1 MNAAPLP
8 VVPGLDRP
16 EAIGRGGFGVVYS
29 ADEPAF
35 GRRVAVKVLTARIGD
50 DEARRG
56 FERECRAMG
65 ALSGHPHI
73 VAVHRGGTTSR
84 GEPFIV
90 MEFMS
95 GGSLA
100 DRMAQS
106 GPLPWSEVL
115 EIGVLLAGALETA
128 HRAGILHLDVKPA
141 NILMSRFA
149 EPALGDFGISRLRGV
164 TVTLDGRVRATATYS
179 APERLMNG
187 EASVATD
194 LYGLGATLFALLTG
208 GPAFAGEPGEEIVVT
223 VARILRDP
231 VPDLRGRGVPGA
243 LAEVVERLMA
253 KEPGD
258 RPASAADTAAL
269 LQSAQRATGQAVTRP
284 VIEGERTAHLPK
296 AAPAA
301 VDAAT
306 SVVSPAKGAAGPSAT
321 TTTQP
326 GPPSDPPSAWPPA
339 PPAQDGTGSWPPAAS
354 DSDAWPP
361 AAANTP
367 ASWPP
372 AALAHPP
379 WNPAHGAAEPPW
391 SAAHAA
397 QPPWAP
403 APADR
408 PPPTRAD
415 PAPPWPPPQPAPP
428 VPHRGGRGWLVGGV
442 AAALVVVV
450 GLVATFV
457 LLGRT
462 GPPGPVAPTTTP
474 AAVTTPAPP
483 PTTAPATGAV
493 AIAPGVAHPATADVA
508 RVLDAYVT
516 GINERRYSDAFA
528 LLTPDNPTA
537 KKGIQ
542 SWIDAESTTQIRDAR
557 LRSVADGP
565 AGAVNAEM
573 TFTSTQT
580 AELGPDGQTCSQW
593 DLVYAMVGP
602 GPDWHIRLVS
612 TRSDPVAC

>member
-1 MNAAPLP
+1 VNAAPLP
-8 VVPGLDRP
+8 IVPGLERP
-16 EAIGRGGFGVVYS
+16 EAIGRGGFGVVYA

-65 ALSGHPHI
+65 TLSGHPHI
-73 VAVHRGGTTSR
+73 VAVHRGGTTPS

-100 DRMAQS
+100 DRMAHG

-115 EIGVLLAGALETA
+115 DIGVLLAGALETA

-149 EPALGDFGISRLRGV
+149 EPALGDFGISRLPGL

-187 EASVATD
+187 EATVATD
-194 LYGLGATLFALLTG
+194 LYGLGATLFALLSG
-208 GPAFAGEPGEEIVVT
+208 GPAFAGETGEEIVVT
-223 VARILRDP
+223 VARILREP
-231 VPDLRGRGVPGA
+231 VPDLRAKGVPGE

-269 LQSAQRATGQAVTRP
+269 LQAVQRATGRSVTRP
-284 VIEGERTAHLPK
+284 VIEGARTAHLPK
-296 AAPAA
+296 AAPGSAPE
-301 VDAAT
+301 AAT
-306 SVVSPAKGAAGPSAT
+306 SVVTAARGPGGSAAT

-326 GPPSDPPSAWPPA
+326 GPPSHL
-339 PPAQDGTGSWPPAAS
+339 
-354 DSDAWPP
+354 
-361 AAANTP
+361 P

-372 AALAHPP
+372 AAAWPPAAPEPDADAPWAPAPDRPAAAHGSEPYRTPAADRPPTGHAHPP
-379 WNPAHGAAEPPW
+379 WTPAHGSAEP
-391 SAAHAA
+391 
-397 QPPWAP
+397 PPWAP

-415 PAPPWPPPQPAPP
+415 AAPPWSPQPPAPP
-428 VPHRGGRGWLVGGV
+428 VPRRGGRGWLIGGV

-450 GLVATFV
+450 GLVTTFV

-462 GPPGPVAPTTTP
+462 SPPGPVVPTPTPTAAATTP
-474 AAVTTPAPP
+474 PP
-483 PTTAPATGAV
+483 PTSAGTAAV
-493 AIAPGVAHPATADVA
+493 AVAPGITHPATADVA
-508 RVLDAYVT
+508 TVLDAYVT
-516 GINERRYSDAFA
+516 GINERRYSDSFA
-528 LLTPDNPTA
+528 LLSPDNPTA
-537 KKGIQ
+537 KKGVQ
-542 SWIDAESTTQIRDAR
+542 AWIDAESSTQIRDAR
-557 LRSVADGP
+557 LRSVSDGP
-565 AGAVNAEM
+565 TGTVNAEM
-573 TFTSTQT
+573 TFTSTQS
-580 AELGPDGQTCSQW
+580 AELGPNGQTCSQW
-593 DLVYAMVGP
+593 DLVYTMVGP
-602 GPDWHIRLVS
+602 GPDWRIRLAGS
-612 TRSDPVAC
+612 RSDPVAC